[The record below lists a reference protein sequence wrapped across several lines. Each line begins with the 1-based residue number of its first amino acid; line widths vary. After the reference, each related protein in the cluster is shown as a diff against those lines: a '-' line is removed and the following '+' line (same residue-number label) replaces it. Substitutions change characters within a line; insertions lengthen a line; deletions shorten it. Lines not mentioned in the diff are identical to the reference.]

1 MSEQEK
7 TEFEKAADG
16 EEGGGL
22 ARDLLGF
29 LKESKKWWLIPL
41 ALVLLTLA
49 LLIFLS
55 STGAAPFIYTL
66 F

>member
-1 MSEQEK
+1 MSDEK
-7 TEFEKAADG
+7 KSEFEKAT
-16 EEGGGL
+16 EEASG
-22 ARDLLGF
+22 GF
-29 LKESKKWWLIPL
+29 LQDLAGYFKESKKWWLIPL
-41 ALVLLTLA
+41 VVIMLLLA